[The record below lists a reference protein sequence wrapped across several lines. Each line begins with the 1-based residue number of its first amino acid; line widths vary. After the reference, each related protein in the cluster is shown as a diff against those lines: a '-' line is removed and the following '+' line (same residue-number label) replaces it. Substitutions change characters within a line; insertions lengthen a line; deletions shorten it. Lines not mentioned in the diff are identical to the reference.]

1 MRFSRALES
10 RLLFE
15 HKSSDSYL
23 AKFVVKSQRAQHAI
37 EHQLDSQRANY
48 ASELQLLEQYQQLTL
63 KLLSTRVNEVTNSFR
78 LRSQLPNFSPAD
90 QRFVQRLMTDVS
102 ITIKPADKNLGLVL
116 VSTDWYT
123 AELTRMLSDRVTY
136 EPLRHFA
143 PTHRG
148 KTVLALPKLQEEL
161 CSQLKDL
168 ATKLTGSLELWN
180 PDLSKKALRYLTGAV
195 TLKTCVVPKIY
206 LLIKVHKAS
215 GLSGRPIVPSTHW
228 VTTPASVLV
237 DHLLQEIMREAR
249 IPHIVKD
256 TKSFINDLETLHTTV
271 SDGTLVTADIASL
284 YTNIDTKHG
293 LTQVR
298 RFLIE
303 QKVSAR
309 HMELIMSLL
318 EFVMNNS
325 YLTFRDGVWH
335 QVDGTAMGTACAPT
349 YANIVV
355 YMREKDVLHEMRR
368 YIFLYRRFLDDVFVY
383 MAASGVKE
391 LQARLNGMHPKIRF
405 DFVIDT
411 QQASFLDLCISKGD
425 RFRRDGRFDLSVHQ
439 KKMNLYLYIPYRS
452 FHTDAMKR
460 SFIQTELMR
469 YIRNSSSADGYY
481 SLRGLFFQRL
491 RDRGYPSSFLLPIFN
506 SVFYDD
512 RPFFLWTS
520 AELLSCPQLQ
530 LTQPRSTTLLRRL
543 ARLRAAEQTASADKA
558 KDSPLVF
565 VIPYSPLSHE
575 LPTRSLLSRHWQLVR
590 EALNEPSLPPPTIAY
605 QSATSLVTQLV
616 FRRAKQLEKAAA
628 AATPTAAIVAQLRP
642 QQQTLMRSFVVASA
656 VASSPAAVTAAPR

>member
-1 MRFSRALES
+1 MYDR
-10 RLLFE
+10 
-15 HKSSDSYL
+15 SSDEKSYL
-23 AKFVVKSQRAQHAI
+23 AKFVVKSQRAHHAI
-37 EHQLDSQRANY
+37 EHQLDSQREKY
-48 ASELQLLEQYQQLTL
+48 AAELQLLEHYQAQTL
-63 KLLSTRVNEVTNSFR
+63 KLLHSRAIAAINSF
-78 LRSQLPNFSPAD
+78 QLQRHSPNFGSAD
-90 QRFVQRLMTDVS
+90 QRFIQRLMNDAS

-116 VSTDWYT
+116 VSTDWYN
-123 AELTRMLSDRVTY
+123 AELSRMLADRITY

-143 PTHRG
+143 PSYRG

-161 CSQLKDL
+161 ATQLKEL
-168 ATKLTGSLELWN
+168 AIRSTSSLELWN
-180 PDLSKKALRYLTGAV
+180 PDLSKKAIRYLSTAV

-228 VTTPASVLV
+228 LTTPASVLA

-256 TKSFINDLETLHTTV
+256 TKSFIIELETLRTTV
-271 SDGTLVTADIASL
+271 PDGSLVTADIASL
-284 YTNIDTKHG
+284 YTNIDTKDG

-303 QKVSAR
+303 QRVSAR

-335 QVDGTAMGTACAPT
+335 QIDGTAMGTACAPT

-368 YIFLYRRFLDDVFVY
+368 YIYLYRRFLDDIFIY
-383 MAASGVKE
+383 MATEGVKE
-391 LQARLNGMHPKIRF
+391 MQARLNSMHPKIRF
-405 DFVIDT
+405 DFVVDA
-411 QQASFLDLCISKGD
+411 QQASFLDLCISKGE
-425 RFRRDGRFDLSVHQ
+425 RFHRDGRFDLSVHQ

-469 YIRNSSSADGYY
+469 YIRNSSSPDGFY
-481 SLRGLFFQRL
+481 SLRTLFFHRL
-491 RDRGYPSSFLLPIFN
+491 RDRGYPSAFLQPIFN
-506 SVFYDD
+506 SLFYAD
-512 RPFFLWTS
+512 RPFFLWSS
-520 AELLSCPQLQ
+520 ADLLNCPQLR
-530 LTQPRSTTLLRRL
+530 LSEPRSTTLLRRL
-543 ARLRAAEQTASADKA
+543 MRLRAERQTASAA
-558 KDSPLVF
+558 VSTDSPIVF
-565 VIPYSPLSHE
+565 VVPYSPLSHA

-590 EALNEPSLPPPTIAY
+590 EALDEPSLPPPTIAY
-605 QSATSLVTQLV
+605 QSATNLGTQLV
-616 FRRAKQLEKAAA
+616 FRRAKQLEKAEA
-628 AATPTAAIVAQLRP
+628 AATAAASSLTVVAPPRTLQQQRIVHFFAASPAPPTAAN
-642 QQQTLMRSFVVASA
+642 A
-656 VASSPAAVTAAPR
+656 VRR